1 MFLPYSHRCIRGL
14 LKDKIVILVTHQ
26 VQFALEADKLLGLKE
41 VGYMQ
46 LIDLIWCVCTVTGS
60 LSLGFSVV

>member
-1 MFLPYSHRCIRGL
+1 MLLPYSHRCIRGL

-41 VGYMQ
+41 VKYN
-46 LIDLIWCVCTVTGS
+46 
-60 LSLGFSVV
+60 

>member
-1 MFLPYSHRCIRGL
+1 MLLPYSHRCIRGL

-41 VGYMQ
+41 VGYINLGSVCSVQ
-46 LIDLIWCVCTVTGS
+46 VLDLYRLLPLISD
-60 LSLGFSVV
+60 

>member
-1 MFLPYSHRCIRGL
+1 MLLPYSHRCIRGL

-41 VGYMQ
+41 VGYTNYMHVDY
-46 LIDLIWCVCTVTGS
+46 IIFECI
-60 LSLGFSVV
+60 VVLHVN